1 MTLVNLCIV
10 MASFMLQGRS
20 EKLTESLWPRK
31 PKKKLLSGPL
41 RKNLLV
47 PDLVPAFST
56 MLNFQDFS
64 TLTLQS
70 GSVPRSS
77 NVKLG

>member
-31 PKKKLLSGPL
+31 PKKITIWPFKKKFAVAKQGAHHAQSFRAGGQEPS
-41 RKNLLV
+41 K
-47 PDLVPAFST
+47 PA
-56 MLNFQDFS
+56 N
-64 TLTLQS
+64 
-70 GSVPRSS
+70 
-77 NVKLG
+77 K